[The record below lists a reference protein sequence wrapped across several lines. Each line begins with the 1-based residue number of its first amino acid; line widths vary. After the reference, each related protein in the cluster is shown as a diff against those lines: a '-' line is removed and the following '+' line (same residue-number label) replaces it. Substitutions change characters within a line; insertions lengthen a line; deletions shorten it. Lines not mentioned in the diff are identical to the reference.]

1 MQDNCSIILFDK
13 SIPLSDSYSDTTPI
27 GSVSTEPSN
36 LFDKVQFWTINADH
50 QGQRIDNFLFTQ
62 LKGVPKS
69 RIYRILRKG
78 ELRVNKGRVKAVYK
92 LKNGDVLRIPPIRV
106 AEKKD
111 DSQLSKLD
119 KVRDLEN
126 CILLE
131 TKQFMVINK
140 PSGIAVHGGS
150 GLSFGVIEAF
160 RALRPKEKFLEL
172 VHRIDRDTSGCLLI
186 AKRRSFL
193 IHFQNQLRHRKMNK
207 EYIAIVSGRWSADF
221 KRVDVPLLKKE
232 LPSGER
238 IVVVDKNGKPSETR
252 FSLLEQLGDY
262 SLIQAKPV
270 TGRTHQIRV
279 HARHCHCPLLG
290 DEKYSDLNAD
300 RDILKKLK
308 IKTFMLHAKRLS
320 FTLPETL
327 ERVEVEAPIPAKMD
341 TVLTLLKK
349 NI

>member
-1 MQDNCSIILFDK
+1 M
-13 SIPLSDSYSDTTPI
+13 
-27 GSVSTEPSN
+27 
-36 LFDKVQFWTINADH
+36 WTIDADH
-50 QGQRIDNFLFTQ
+50 DGQRIDNYLFTQ

-78 ELRVNKGRVKAVYK
+78 EVRVNKGRVKAVYK
-92 LKNGDVLRIPPIRV
+92 LKSGDVLRIPPIRV
-106 AEKKD
+106 ADQKD
-111 DSQLSKLD
+111 DSHLSKLD
-119 KVRDLEN
+119 QVQQLEN
-126 CILLE
+126 SILLE

-160 RALRPKEKFLEL
+160 RSLRPKEKFMEL

-207 EYIAIVSGRWSADF
+207 EYIAIVSGCWP
-221 KRVDVPLLKKE
+221 KGQTRVNVALKKTE
-232 LPSGER
+232 RPSGER
-238 IVVVDKNGKPSETR
+238 IVLVDKEGKSSETR
-252 FSLLEQLGDY
+252 FTLLEELGDY

-290 DEKYSDLNAD
+290 DEKYSDLGSDQA
-300 RDILKKLK
+300 ILQRLK
-308 IKTFMLHAKRLS
+308 IKTFMLHARRLS
-320 FTLPETL
+320 FTLPET
-327 ERVEVEAPIPAKMD
+327 EEAMQVEAPIPDKMNSVIKQLRND
-341 TVLTLLKK
+341 K
-349 NI
+349 

>member
-1 MQDNCSIILFDK
+1 MTS
-13 SIPLSDSYSDTTPI
+13 
-27 GSVSTEPSN
+27 
-36 LFDKVQFWTINADH
+36 FDKVQFWTIDADH
-50 QGQRIDNFLFTQ
+50 DGQRIDNFLFTQ

-78 ELRVNKGRVKAVYK
+78 EVRVNKGRIKAVYK

-106 AEKKD
+106 SEQKD
-111 DSQLSKLD
+111 DSHLSKLEQ
-119 KVRDLEN
+119 VQQLEN
-126 CILLE
+126 SILLE
-131 TKQFMVINK
+131 TNQFMVINK

-160 RALRPKEKFLEL
+160 RSLRPKEKFMEL

-207 EYIAIVSGRWSADF
+207 KYIAVVSGRWPKGN
-221 KRVDVPLLKKE
+221 KRVDVALRKTE
-232 LPSGER
+232 RPSGER
-238 IVVVDKNGKPSETR
+238 IVLVDKEGKPSETL
-252 FSLLEQLGDY
+252 FSLLEELGNY

-290 DEKYSDLNAD
+290 DEKYSDVETD
-300 RDILKKLK
+300 QPILKQLK
-308 IKTFMLHAKRLS
+308 IKTFMLHAAKLS
-320 FTLPETL
+320 FTLPDAEQPMQ
-327 ERVEVEAPIPAKMD
+327 VEAPMPEKM
-341 TVLTLLKK
+341 KK
-349 NI
+349 VIQSLRNNR

>member
-1 MQDNCSIILFDK
+1 LTS
-13 SIPLSDSYSDTTPI
+13 
-27 GSVSTEPSN
+27 
-36 LFDKVQFWTINADH
+36 FDKVQLWTIDTDH
-50 QGQRIDNFLFTQ
+50 TGQRIDNYLFTQ

-78 ELRVNKGRVKAVYK
+78 EVRVNKGRVKAVYK

-106 AEKKD
+106 SEQKD
-111 DSQLSKLD
+111 DSHLSKLD
-119 KVRDLEN
+119 QVQQLEN
-126 CILLE
+126 AILVE

-160 RALRPKEKFLEL
+160 RSLRPKEKFLEL

-207 EYIAIVSGRWSADF
+207 EYIAVVSGRWP
-221 KRVDVPLLKKE
+221 KGQMRVNVALKKTE
-232 LPSGER
+232 RSSGER
-238 IVVVDKNGKPSETR
+238 IVLVDKEGKPSETR
-252 FSLLEQLGDY
+252 FTLLEELGDY

-290 DEKYSDLNAD
+290 DEKYSDLQSD
-300 RDILKKLK
+300 QVTLQRLK
-308 IKTFMLHAKRLS
+308 IKTFMLHARRLS
-320 FTLPETL
+320 FTLPET
-327 ERVEVEAPIPAKMD
+327 EEAMQVEAPIPDKMNSVIEQLRND
-341 TVLTLLKK
+341 K
-349 NI
+349 

>member
-1 MQDNCSIILFDK
+1 MHNIPIEDK
-13 SIPLSDSYSDTTPI
+13 DSKHSP
-27 GSVSTEPSN
+27 
-36 LFDKVQFWTINADH
+36 FDKVQFWTIGADH
-50 QGQRIDNFLFTQ
+50 AGQRIDNYLFTQ

-92 LKNGDVLRIPPIRV
+92 LKCGDVLRIPPIRV
-106 AEKKD
+106 SERND
-111 DSQLSKLD
+111 DSKLSNLD

-131 TKQFMVINK
+131 TKQYMVINK

-207 EYIAIVSGRWSADF
+207 EYVAIVSGPWQKQF

-238 IVVVDKNGKPSETR
+238 IVVVDKAGKPSETR
-252 FSLLEQLGDY
+252 FTLLEHLGKSNRY
-262 SLIQAKPV
+262 SLIKAKPV

-290 DEKYSDLNAD
+290 DEKYSNIESDQEL
-300 RDILKKLK
+300 LKKLK
-308 IKTFMLHAKRLS
+308 IKTFMLHAQKLS
-320 FTLPETL
+320 FTLPESE
-327 ERVEVEAPIPAKMD
+327 ERVQVEAPLP
-341 TVLTLLKK
+341 K
-349 NI
+349 NMEFVINSLRSSN